1 MIEKTITLQIFTD
14 DENIANEFLYN
25 LIKIHNSQYH
35 EINCVEW
42 KIKDQVK
49 VELSEKF
56 PVVKQLWEESEE
68 EFKKALKLI
77 WGFRTDWEKPAR
89 AKDVF
94 ISNVTKNLTPG
105 SIILIH
111 EHPWSLSNL
120 DALLSTLDSL
130 GYTYVDPNNIVE

>member
-77 WGFRTDWEKPAR
+77 WGFRTDGWWHYEDQYIKYEICT
-89 AKDVF
+89 KDEF
-94 ISNVTKNLTPG
+94 
-105 SIILIH
+105 
-111 EHPWSLSNL
+111 WA
-120 DALLSTLDSL
+120 AL
-130 GYTYVDPNNIVE
+130 NKQVEDRK